1 MAKLFYTIDEA
12 AAKLQKSQ
20 AELRA
25 MVDSGQLEEFKMHEV
40 THFKKAVI
48 DQLVSDDLGNIE
60 LALKDDDSPPPP
72 PLELNLDLNENSGSA
87 VLDEL
92 KFDDEPA
99 APPPIPS
106 SGGSDAGAE
115 PDLLDLDLADSG
127 ISASPPPLP
136 TTEGASA
143 SAASE
148 SAGGLDLGLDL
159 GLGLDD
165 STAKP
170 QSPDSSASAAP
181 PSPASDSGS
190 GIALNDMSGS
200 MVAPPPRAQ
209 TQRPVAADGSSV
221 AGDDL
226 SLEPASGR
234 IDDSADADASSISAA
249 LLDDGVDSFD
259 GGGPLSADTDL
270 FAPTDNADGD
280 AFANADASAPITA
293 AAAPTRAGAPMMI
306 AVETVDGAASGLGIG
321 LMAGALAS
329 IIVAALIVVGTRSS
343 GGSALASEITGDNM
357 LLWLGG
363 LAGGTLLFGGIG
375 FFVGRSI
382 DG

>member
-48 DQLVSDDLGNIE
+48 DQLVSDDLGDIE

-92 KFDDEPA
+92 KFDEEPA

-127 ISASPPPLP
+127 ISASLPPLP
-136 TTEGASA
+136 TTAGASA
-143 SAASE
+143 SAASG
-148 SAGGLDLGLDL
+148 SAGGLDLGLD
-159 GLGLDD
+159 LGLDD

-226 SLEPASGR
+226 SLEPTSDR
-234 IDDSADADASSISAA
+234 LDDSADADASSISAA
-249 LLDDGVDSFD
+249 LLDDGADSFD
-259 GGGPLSADTDL
+259 GGGSLSADTDL

-293 AAAPTRAGAPMMI
+293 AAAPTRAGAPAMI
-306 AVETVDGAASGLGIG
+306 TVETVDGAASGLGIG

-375 FFVGRSI
+375 FFVGKSI